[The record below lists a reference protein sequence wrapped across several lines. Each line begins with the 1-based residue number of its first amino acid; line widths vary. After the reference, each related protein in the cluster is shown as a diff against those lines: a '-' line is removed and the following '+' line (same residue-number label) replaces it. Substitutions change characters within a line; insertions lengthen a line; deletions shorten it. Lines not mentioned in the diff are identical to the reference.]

1 MKLYF
6 LIILKNIGYLKCY
19 IWIIRFFF
27 YLVIV
32 CYDYVM
38 VLNIWLVWLIYV
50 IMFSDCYNDL
60 FNK

>member
-1 MKLYF
+1 MLYLNNKIFF
-6 LIILKNIGYLKCY
+6 LFGYSLL
-19 IWIIRFFF
+19 WF
-27 YLVIV
+27 Y
-32 CYDYVM
+32 YVM